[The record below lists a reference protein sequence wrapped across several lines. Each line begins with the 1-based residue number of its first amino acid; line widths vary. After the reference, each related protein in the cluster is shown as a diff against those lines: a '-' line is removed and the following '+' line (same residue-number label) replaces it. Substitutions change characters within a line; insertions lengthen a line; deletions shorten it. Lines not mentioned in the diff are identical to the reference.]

1 MRTWLFFFRNRML
14 FAGAV
19 LASCATVIVP
29 QMRADT
35 LSYIQTNLVTSNQTD
50 AAALL
55 TDTNLINPWGIAEST
70 ASPFWVADQGSG
82 VSTLYNATTTSTTIN
97 ALVVT
102 IPAASTPPSGPTGVV
117 FNSTTGFTIGTT
129 PKAANFIFS
138 TLQGTIVAWN
148 SASGAVTAA
157 TVAGAV
163 FTGLAAASGNL
174 YAADF
179 KNNQIDVFNS
189 SFAQTASFTDATVPK
204 GYAPYNVQAINGLL
218 YVEYAPV
225 GTNGVPM
232 VGNGNGIVDVF
243 NANGTL
249 VKTLISGGTLNVPW
263 GIALAPAA
271 FGQFGGDLL
280 VGNFG
285 NGEINAFDPITGA
298 YLGTLDDP
306 QGNPLVNG
314 DLWALQFGNGG
325 SGGNPDALYFTA
337 GIDNESQGLFGE
349 ITATPEP
356 STLALFGGGLVSLVG
371 LWRRKRA

>member
-1 MRTWLFFFRNRML
+1 MRTRLFSVRNRML
-14 FAGAV
+14 FAGAAFAGCA
-19 LASCATVIVP
+19 LAIAP
-29 QMRADT
+29 QVRADSVNY
-35 LSYIQTNLVTSNQTD
+35 LQTNLVTSNQTD
-50 AAALL
+50 ASALL
-55 TDTNLINPWGIAEST
+55 TDANLVNPWGIAESAT
-70 ASPFWVADQGSG
+70 SPFWVSDQGSG
-82 VSTLYNATTTSTTIN
+82 VATLYSSTLVMTTI
-97 ALVVT
+97 APLVVA
-102 IPAASTPPSGPTGVV
+102 IPAATTPPSGPTGVV
-117 FNSTTGFTIGTT
+117 FNSTTGFAIGTT

-148 SASGAVTAA
+148 STSGAVTAA
-157 TVAGAV
+157 TVSGSV
-163 FTGLAAASGNL
+163 FTGLAATGGNL

-189 SFAQTASFTDATVPK
+189 SFAKTASFTDAAVPK

-225 GTNGVPM
+225 GTNGMPM

-285 NGEINAFDPITGA
+285 NGEINAYDPITGA
-298 YLGTLDDP
+298 YLGTLDNP

-325 SGGNPDALYFTA
+325 NGGNPDALYFTA
-337 GIDNESQGLFGE
+337 GIDDETQGLFGE
-349 ITATPEP
+349 ITPTPEP
-356 STLALFGGGLVSLVG
+356 STLALFGGGLVSLMG
-371 LWRRKRA
+371 MWRRKRA

>member
-1 MRTWLFFFRNRML
+1 MRTRLFSVRNRML
-14 FAGAV
+14 FAGAA
-19 LASCATVIVP
+19 LAGCALAIAP
-29 QMRADT
+29 QVRADSVNY
-35 LSYIQTNLVTSNQTD
+35 LQTNLVTSNQTD
-50 AAALL
+50 ASALL
-55 TDTNLINPWGIAEST
+55 TDANLVNPWGIAESAT
-70 ASPFWVADQGSG
+70 SPFWVSDQGSG
-82 VSTLYNATTTSTTIN
+82 VATLYSSTPVMTTI
-97 ALVVT
+97 APLVVA
-102 IPAASTPPSGPTGVV
+102 IPAATTPPSGPTGVV
-117 FNSTTGFTIGTT
+117 FNSTTGFAIGTT

-148 SASGAVTAA
+148 STSGAVTAA
-157 TVAGAV
+157 TVSGAV
-163 FTGLAAASGNL
+163 FTGLAATSGNL

-189 SFAQTASFTDATVPK
+189 SFAKTASFTDPSVPK

-225 GTNGVPM
+225 GTNGMPV

-243 NANGTL
+243 NASGTL

-285 NGEINAFDPITGA
+285 NGEINAYDPITGA
-298 YLGTLDDP
+298 YLGTLDNP

-325 SGGNPDALYFTA
+325 NGGNPDALYFTA
-337 GIDNESQGLFGE
+337 GIDDETQGLFGE
-349 ITATPEP
+349 ITPTPEP
-356 STLALFGGGLVSLVG
+356 STLALFGGGLVSLMG